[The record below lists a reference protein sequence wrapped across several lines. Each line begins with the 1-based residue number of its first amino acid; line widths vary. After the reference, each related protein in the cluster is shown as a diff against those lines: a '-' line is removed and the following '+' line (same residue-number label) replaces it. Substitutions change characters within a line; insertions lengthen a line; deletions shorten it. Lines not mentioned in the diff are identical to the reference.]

1 MKKLDNQTL
10 CEIQGGI
17 NITAS
22 FVASVVRG
30 INSILDLGR
39 SFGSALRRI
48 QFGKMC
54 SL

>member
-1 MKKLDNQTL
+1 MKKLDNNAL
-10 CEIQGGI
+10 YEIQGGI

-22 FVASVVRG
+22 FITSIVRG

-39 SFGSALRRI
+39 SFGTAIRRI